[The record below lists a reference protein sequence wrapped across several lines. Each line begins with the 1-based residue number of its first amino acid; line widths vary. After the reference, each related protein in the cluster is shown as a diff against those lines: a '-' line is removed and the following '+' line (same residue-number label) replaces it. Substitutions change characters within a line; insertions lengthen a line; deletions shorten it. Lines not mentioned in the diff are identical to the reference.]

1 MYPDSDD
8 ALALRAFNIV
18 SSVMVE
24 YWSKHS
30 TVTVTIPSV
39 IVAFI
44 LHMLAPLYAIDKATD
59 EQLFVL
65 VLLTAGTLPCGP
77 LATVAMTARAVV

>member
-1 MYPDSDD
+1 MTCFESSMYPDSG
-8 ALALRAFNIV
+8 AMLAVSAFNIV
-18 SSVMVE
+18 SSVIVE

-44 LHMLAPLYAIDKATD
+44 LHMLHSP
-59 EQLFVL
+59 
-65 VLLTAGTLPCGP
+65 
-77 LATVAMTARAVV
+77 VVVGRSQIALDA